1 MAKEKKSFVLYSD
14 QKELIEALT
23 DEQAGKLIKHI
34 LKYVNDEN
42 PTLEDPLLKIAF
54 MPIKQQLKRDLEK
67 WEKQREQRSLAG
79 KKSAESRQRALTS
92 VNENVRKATVNVN
105 DNVNDNVNVNV
116 NVNDNVKNIFSF
128 RSALM
133 SMFVDSKLVDE
144 WLRVRK
150 AKKAVNTETAFNAF
164 KKQVELSKLS
174 AQECVKIAIEN
185 SWSGFKADWVNNQK
199 PTAQVKKA
207 PHAIGRKD
215 FFADL
220 NDD

>member
-23 DEQAGKLIKHI
+23 DEQAGRLIKHI

-105 DNVNDNVNVNV
+105 DNVNVSV
-116 NVNDNVKNIFSF
+116 NVNDNVKDIFSF
-128 RSALM
+128 RSALI
-133 SMFVDSKLVDE
+133 SLGIDWALVDE
-144 WLRVRK
+144 WLKVRK
-150 AKKAVNTETAFNAF
+150 TKKAVNTETAFNGLVREIN
-164 KKQVELSKLS
+164 KSKLTPT
-174 AQECVKIAIEN
+174 KAIELAVEN
-185 SWSGFKADWVNNQK
+185 SWAGFKAEWVQNEPPKEEPKFQK
-199 PTAQVKKA
+199 
-207 PHAIGRKD
+207 IY
-215 FFADL
+215 
-220 NDD
+220 